1 VVLSACKLAD
11 DRSSVMLRVFEA
23 GGGTETLAVSA
34 AVPIRAA
41 HLTNLAER
49 RRDRCRVEGNRVEL
63 IVQPFRIA
71 TLELEL
77 EQG

>member
-1 VVLSACKLAD
+1 
-11 DRSSVMLRVFEA
+11 MLRVFEA

-41 HLTNLAER
+41 HIADLAER
-49 RRDRCRVEGNRVEL
+49 RQDACQVESHRVEL
-63 IVQPFRIA
+63 TVAPFRIA

-77 EQG
+77 QGR